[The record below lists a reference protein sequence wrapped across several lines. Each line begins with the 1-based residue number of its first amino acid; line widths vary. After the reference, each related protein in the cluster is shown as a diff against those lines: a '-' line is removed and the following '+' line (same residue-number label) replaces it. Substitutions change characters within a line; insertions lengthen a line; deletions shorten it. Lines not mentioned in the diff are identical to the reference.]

1 MLKVLTSGVQVVYK
15 LLKVLTTFGLC
26 GPWPTAGG
34 WAELLKVVKTFNN
47 FGRVVKVL
55 TTFNNF

>member
-1 MLKVLTSGVQVVYK
+1 MYKLLKVLTSGVQVVYK

-47 FGRVVKVL
+47 SAKVVKG
-55 TTFNNF
+55 FNNF